1 MSHSAVV
8 WGAIALAGVA
18 VAAGSLVVAHMKP
31 TGLSPVRDPVSA
43 YGISAYR
50 AWYRAAVVATGV
62 AGAAEAIGISSALR
76 GVRLVVACLWVFA
89 AARVLIGWFPM
100 DREDAPRTTAG
111 RVHWILAVVA
121 FAAVTVAGL
130 RLRSTLARNGLWP
143 GAYGTLSVLAWCM
156 FVAALAA
163 LFIRGT
169 SQVAKYFGA
178 AERVFYVTMLA
189 WLAAVGAALL

>member
-8 WGAIALAGVA
+8 WGATALAGVA
-18 VAAGSLVVAHMKP
+18 VASGSLVVLHTKP

-43 YGISAYR
+43 YGISPFR

-76 GVRLVVACLWVFA
+76 GIRLVVACLWLFA
-89 AARVLIGWFPM
+89 VARVLIAWFPM
-100 DREDAPRTTAG
+100 DREDAARTTKG
-111 RVHWILAVVA
+111 RIHWILAVVA
-121 FAAVTVAGL
+121 FGAITVAAL
-130 RLRSTLARNGLWP
+130 RLRSTIGRNGLWP
-143 GAYGTLSVLAWCM
+143 GAYATLSVLAWCM
-156 FVAALAA
+156 FIAAVAS

-169 SQVAKYFGA
+169 SQLAKWFGA

-189 WLAAVGAALL
+189 WLAAVGFALL